1 MRAIVVHAPG
11 GPEVLQ
17 LEDRPIPEVSPGRVL
32 IRVRAFGLNRSEM
45 FTRQGQSGDAVK
57 FPRILGIECVGE
69 IQDPG
74 DSSLNAG
81 QRVAAVMGGMGR
93 EYDGGYAEYASVAA
107 TQVMPVETD
116 LAWETFAAIPEMFLT
131 AWGSLVEAMGVKEGQ
146 TLLVRGGTSS
156 IGMAAATIAKD
167 LGLTVISTT
176 RNESKREALIDNG
189 ADHVVIDTG
198 EVAEP
203 VRQISPGGVNGVL
216 ELIGTTTLL
225 DSLAC
230 CSPKGIVCNTGI
242 LGNAWAIED
251 FPPMAAIPS
260 TVRLTTFLSETVE
273 AAKATAALQS
283 AVDSAAQGRYRVSID
298 RVFRFDEIVEA
309 HRHMEENRA
318 RGKLVVLVE

>member
-17 LEDRPIPEVSPGRVL
+17 LEDRPIPKVSPGKVL

-45 FTRQGQSGDAVK
+45 FTRQGESGDAVK

-69 IQDPG
+69 IEDPG
-74 DSSLNAG
+74 DSSFVAR
-81 QRVAAVMGGMGR
+81 QKVAAVMGGMGR
-93 EYDGGYAEYASVAA
+93 EYDGGYAEYVAVP
-107 TQVMPVETD
+107 TTHVMPVETELD
-116 LAWETFAAIPEMFLT
+116 WKTFAAIPEMFLT
-131 AWGSLVEAMGVKEGQ
+131 AWGSLVDAMGVKDGQ
-146 TLLVRGGTSS
+146 TLLIRGGTSS

-176 RNESKREALIDNG
+176 RNETRREALIENG

-198 EVAEP
+198 EVATL
-203 VRQISPGGVNGVL
+203 VREIFPGGANAVL
-216 ELIGTTTLL
+216 ELIGTATLL

-230 CSPKGIVCNTGI
+230 CAPKGIVCNTGI
-242 LGNAWAIED
+242 LGNAWSLEN
-251 FPPMAAIPS
+251 FQPMAAIPS

-273 AAKATAALQS
+273 AANAATALQS
-283 AVDSAAQGRYRVSID
+283 MVDAAAHGRYRVNID
-298 RVFRFDEIVEA
+298 RVFQFDEIVEA

-318 RGKLVVLVE
+318 RGKLVVLVD

>member
-17 LEDRPIPEVSPGRVL
+17 LEDRPIPEVTPGRVL

-69 IQDPG
+69 IEDPG
-74 DSSLNAG
+74 DSSFTAG
-81 QRVAAVMGGMGR
+81 QKVAAVMGGMGR
-93 EYDGGYAEYASVAA
+93 EYDGGYAEYTSV
-107 TQVMPVETD
+107 TTTHIMPVETELD
-116 LAWETFAAIPEMFLT
+116 WETFAAIPEMFLT
-131 AWGSLVEAMGVKEGQ
+131 AWGSLIEAMGVKDGQ
-146 TLLVRGGTSS
+146 TLLIRGGTSS

-176 RNESKREALIDNG
+176 RNETKREALIENG
-189 ADHVVIDTG
+189 ADHVVIDAG
-198 EVAEP
+198 EVAAP
-203 VRQISPGGVNGVL
+203 VREIFPAGVNAVL
-216 ELIGTTTLL
+216 ELISTTTLL

-230 CSPKGIVCNTGI
+230 CAPKGIVCNTGI
-242 LGNAWAIED
+242 LGNAWSLED
-251 FPPMAAIPS
+251 FQPMAAIPS

-273 AAKATAALQS
+273 AANAAAALQR
-283 AVDSAAQGRYRVSID
+283 AVDAAAQGRYQFNID
-298 RVFRFDEIVEA
+298 RVFRFDEIVRA

-318 RGKLVVLVE
+318 RGKLVVLVD